1 MVSTRLNSTVHLVDF
16 KFGKTNAVVIALG
29 PAPESELAQ
38 ALKTKLAKAAAIYQ
52 NEPAV
57 LDLSAWSDE
66 DFKDTPLSLAAV
78 NELTGHAGMNLIE
91 VKSHHPAHEEEC
103 EALGIRHEVP
113 LSLPQTEPVEPV
125 QVEID
130 TTPPAP
136 SPEQQLQ
143 ASENNVRVEPTLS
156 ADTERKTLVVE
167 NPVRSGQR
175 IYAPGADVVVLGQ
188 VSAGA
193 EVIADGN
200 VHIYGV
206 LRGRAL
212 AGAAGDKKARILST
226 CFEAEL
232 VSIAGYYKTF
242 EAGHPSEVR
251 SQPTLIHLAE
261 DERGSAVRLKPI
273 NIR

>member
-1 MVSTRLNSTVHLVDF
+1 MVKVRLNTPTHLVDF

-29 PAPESELAQ
+29 SAPEPQLAEV
-38 ALKTKLAKAAAIYQ
+38 LKSKLAKAAAIYQ

-57 LDLSAWSDE
+57 IDLSDWTTE
-66 DFKDTPLSLAAV
+66 DFESNSLSMATLMD
-78 NELTGHAGMNLIE
+78 LTRQAGMNLIE
-91 VKSHHPAHEEEC
+91 VKSAHEPHEEEC

-113 LSLPQTEPVEPV
+113 SSLPQVAPESAQAEIELEPENK
-125 QVEID
+125 EA
-130 TTPPAP
+130 PP
-136 SPEQQLQ
+136 
-143 ASENNVRVEPTLS
+143 S
-156 ADTERKTLVVE
+156 ADLAQPTSVAPERKTLVVE

-175 IYAPGADVVVLGQ
+175 IYAPGADLIVLGQ

-200 VHIYGV
+200 VHVYGV

-232 VSIAGYYKTF
+232 VSVAGYYKTF